1 MEPVIKICGLREAD
15 NIKAVAELNPDF
27 LGFIFYPGSP
37 RFAGELL
44 SPESLIYLRAGIRK
58 TGVFVNADFKMIT
71 GTVRKYSLDTVQL
84 HGSESPETC
93 CRLKD
98 TGVGVIKAFNIRKSG
113 DFAGCSGFIKCT
125 DYFLFDSAA
134 QSFGGSGQKF
144 NWELIREYDLDHP
157 FFISGGINPADTSDI
172 MNITNPSFHGIDLNS
187 RFETRPGLKDIEKLK
202 QFIKELRLKYKTL

>member
-1 MEPVIKICGLREAD
+1 MEPVIKICGMREAD
-15 NIKAVAELNPDF
+15 NIKAVAELKPGL

-44 SPESLIYLRAGIRK
+44 SPESLLYLRAGIRK
-58 TGVFVNADFKMIT
+58 TGVFVDADFDGIT

-84 HGSESPETC
+84 HGSETPETC
-93 CRLKD
+93 HRLKD
-98 TGVGVIKAFNIRKSG
+98 TGVQVIKAFNIRKSG
-113 DFAGCSGFIKCT
+113 DFASCSRFIKCT

-134 QSFGGSGQKF
+134 QYFGGSGQKF
-144 NWELIREYDLDHP
+144 NWELMGEYDLGHP
-157 FFISGGINPADTSDI
+157 FFISGGINPSDTTNI
-172 MNITNPSFHGIDLNS
+172 MTVANPAFHGIDLNS